1 MLMKVQFQD
10 NSIGFDVS
18 FDSLQTVTGTG
29 EVETYTGAYEITP
42 RVDAQTLPTAQK
54 FLTDDMKVNGI
65 PYFVTSNTSEG
76 ETAYIGTEV
85 EIYGD

>member
-1 MLMKVQFQD
+1 MLMKVEFKE
-10 NSIGFDVS
+10 NILGFDVA

-42 RVDAQTLPTAQK
+42 KVDAQTLPTAQK
-54 FLTDDMKVNGI
+54 LLTDDMKVNGI

>member
-1 MLMKVQFQD
+1 MKFEVQFKS
-10 NSIGFDVS
+10 NSLGFDVS
-18 FDSLQTVTGTG
+18 FDSLQTVTSTG
-29 EVETYTGAYEITP
+29 EVETYTGSYEITP
-42 RVDAQTLPTAQK
+42 KVDAQTVKTAQK
-54 FLTDDMKVNGI
+54 FLTDDMKIRGI